1 MRVTLSG
8 EALQIAGL
16 VEAET
21 DASVRDC
28 LVEDERVVVLVAAG
42 EMAAAIGPGGKHVKR
57 IERRIGTQ
65 VTLVEDADRPGAFV
79 ANSLAPAAVYNVTI
93 SEGEDTIAYAEV
105 DENDRG
111 VAIGTGGENIE
122 TARRLAKRHHDID
135 DIELA

>member
-8 EALQIAGL
+8 EALRIAGL

-42 EMAAAIGPGGKHVKR
+42 EMAAAIGPGGEHVKR

-65 VTLVEDADRPGAFV
+65 VTLVEDADRPEAFV

-93 SEGEDTIAYAEV
+93 SEGEDTVAYAEV